1 MNNINHRHSNNI
13 KSINNNNTVIDF
25 YLNKII
31 IDLSKSTKNK
41 SNYLFNRINN
51 NCYTCTKGDKHISPS
66 NNFFKRKN
74 MFSSFCSKDNKNTN
88 SIYNDNK
95 SSTVVLND
103 KNKNAYKKNKIKIN
117 VENIIN
123 SELNSSIYINKNE
136 ANLLANKE
144 KEMNKNKKINN
155 INKKKE
161 NESFIDIQI
170 PLVPE
175 ENIQDIS
182 LKTMKYNQ
190 CIKNS
195 QFFFLN

>member
-1 MNNINHRHSNNI
+1 
-13 KSINNNNTVIDF
+13 
-25 YLNKII
+25 
-31 IDLSKSTKNK
+31 
-41 SNYLFNRINN
+41 
-51 NCYTCTKGDKHISPS
+51 
-66 NNFFKRKN
+66 

-95 SSTVVLND
+95 NSTVVLND

-123 SELNSSIYINKNE
+123 SELNSSIYINKYK
-136 ANLLANKE
+136 ANLLENKE

-175 ENIQDIS
+175 ENIQVIS
-182 LKTMKYNQ
+182 LVL
-190 CIKNS
+190 IV
-195 QFFFLN
+195 LNT